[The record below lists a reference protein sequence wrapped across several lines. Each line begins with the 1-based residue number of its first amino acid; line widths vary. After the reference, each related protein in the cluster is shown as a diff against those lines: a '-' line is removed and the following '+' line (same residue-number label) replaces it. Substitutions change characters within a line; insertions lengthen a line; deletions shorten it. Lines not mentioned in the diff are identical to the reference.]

1 MEIIGVDQGYGY
13 VKTSNCIFPAGV
25 GKFDNE
31 PPFLE
36 RTLFYKDKYYT
47 VGSHPDGLATAKTA
61 DEDYYVMT
69 LAAVAE
75 ELSFR
80 HRPRTGSICIAAGL
94 PLTTFS
100 AEKAEF
106 EKYLFQDE
114 GRMIDF
120 MYEGKEY
127 HIRIE
132 KVFLYPQGYA
142 AIIPRLAEIKGA
154 CTVVDIGTGT
164 TDILPITSDKI
175 PDLKHAR
182 TIPQHGISTCIAA
195 VNEQISRRF
204 SAEYSSQEIID
215 MIMQNEVQTNP
226 KALEVCI
233 KTIEDFATSTLN
245 ILRQNK
251 VNYNL
256 TQTFICGGGAA
267 LLEKHAKN
275 IDFEET
281 CITFLP
287 DIRLNAKGYEA
298 LARST
303 MKKTAV

>member
-1 MEIIGVDQGYGY
+1 MEIIGVDQGYGF

-25 GKFDNE
+25 AKFDNE

-36 RTLFYKDKYYT
+36 RTLFYKGKYYT
-47 VGSHPDGLATAKTA
+47 VGSHPDGLATAKTV

-69 LAAVAE
+69 LAAVAA
-75 ELSFR
+75 ELSYR
-80 HRPRTGSICIAAGL
+80 NRPKTGSICIAAGL

-120 MYEGKEY
+120 KYEGKEY

-132 KVFLYPQGYA
+132 KIFLYPQGYA
-142 AIIPRLAEIKGA
+142 AIIPKLGEIQGA

-182 TIPQHGISTCIAA
+182 TIPQHGISTCIAS

-204 SAEYSSQEIID
+204 SAEYSPQEIID
-215 MIMQNEVQTNP
+215 MIMLRDVHTNP
-226 KALEVCI
+226 KALEVCMQ
-233 KTIEDFATSTLN
+233 TIGDFASATLN

-267 LLEKHAKN
+267 LLEKHA
-275 IDFEET
+275 
-281 CITFLP
+281 
-287 DIRLNAKGYEA
+287 
-298 LARST
+298 
-303 MKKTAV
+303 